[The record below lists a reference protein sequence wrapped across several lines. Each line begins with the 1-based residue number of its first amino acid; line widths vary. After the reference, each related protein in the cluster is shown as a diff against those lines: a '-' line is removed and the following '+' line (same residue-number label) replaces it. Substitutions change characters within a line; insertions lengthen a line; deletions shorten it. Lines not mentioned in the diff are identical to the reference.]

1 MLNVFC
7 LMKRTKLLTHL
18 WKRNIFSSH
27 LKFKM
32 WLHKPKMY
40 SWKDLQLCG
49 ACREANIGDWCIDGC
64 WYWLVVTVRLHD
76 IGAFHSWSLRFW
88 MYCIISVIRLQISGQ
103 QERAAAVA
111 LFNNKIREAI
121 KILSSDRLRDNSMG
135 GTGKKDAFNP
145 LSPSIHIQI
154 LQTDL
159 HTFP

>member
-1 MLNVFC
+1 
-7 LMKRTKLLTHL
+7 
-18 WKRNIFSSH
+18 
-27 LKFKM
+27 
-32 WLHKPKMY
+32 
-40 SWKDLQLCG
+40 
-49 ACREANIGDWCIDGC
+49 
-64 WYWLVVTVRLHD
+64 
-76 IGAFHSWSLRFW
+76 
-88 MYCIISVIRLQISGQ
+88 MYCIISTIRLQISGQ

-135 GTGKKDAFNP
+135 ETGKKDAFNP

>member
-1 MLNVFC
+1 
-7 LMKRTKLLTHL
+7 
-18 WKRNIFSSH
+18 
-27 LKFKM
+27 
-32 WLHKPKMY
+32 
-40 SWKDLQLCG
+40 
-49 ACREANIGDWCIDGC
+49 
-64 WYWLVVTVRLHD
+64 
-76 IGAFHSWSLRFW
+76 

-135 GTGKKDAFNP
+135 GTSKKDAFNP

-154 LQTDL
+154 LQTDV